1 MKRIEKVGEALVT
14 SLTFPIR
21 MCIGVCKAVEKN
33 MPDTLEMPIE
43 IKLKKENKNANK
55 TTS

>member
-1 MKRIEKVGEALVT
+1 MKRIEKVGEAIVK
-14 SLTFPIR
+14 SITFPLR
-21 MCIGVCKAVEKN
+21 MLIGVCKAVEKN

-43 IKLKKENKNANK
+43 IKLKKEDNNANK

>member
-1 MKRIEKVGEALVT
+1 MRRIEKIGEVIVK
-14 SLTFPIR
+14 SITFPLR
-21 MCIGVCKAVEKN
+21 MIIGICKAVEKN

-43 IKLKKENKNANK
+43 IKLKKEDNNANK

>member
-1 MKRIEKVGEALVT
+1 MKRIEKVGEAIVK
-14 SLTFPIR
+14 SITFPLRVI
-21 MCIGVCKAVEKN
+21 IGVCKAVEKN

-43 IKLKKENKNANK
+43 IKLKKEDNNANK

>member
-1 MKRIEKVGEALVT
+1 MKRIEKVGEAIVK
-14 SLTFPIR
+14 SITFPLRII
-21 MCIGVCKAVEKN
+21 IGVCKAVEKN

-43 IKLKKENKNANK
+43 IKLKKEDNNANK

>member
-1 MKRIEKVGEALVT
+1 MTRIEKIGEAIVK
-14 SLTFPIR
+14 SITFPLRVI
-21 MCIGVCKAVEKN
+21 IGVCKAVEKN

-43 IKLKKENKNANK
+43 IKLKKEENNADK